1 MVIVLDF
8 FSMLVASAL
17 TFNYQSRYEKSGE
30 KEKVVAWAL
39 LYSYVIFLYVD
50 STIFFLILSMIC
62 VSTWLLVIV
71 AYARQ

>member
-1 MVIVLDF
+1 MIIVLDF

-17 TFNYQSRYEKSGE
+17 TFNYQARYEKSGE

-39 LYSYVIFLYVD
+39 LHTYITFLYVD
-50 STIFFLILSMIC
+50 IPLFFLIFTMISI
-62 VSTWLLVIV
+62 STWLLVIV